1 MIDARSNGREMAA
14 DPLDDFIDA
23 AANALALPIEDAW
36 RPAVRANLE
45 VSLRLARLVDEF
57 ALPDETEPASVY
69 TA

>member
-1 MIDARSNGREMAA
+1 MAA

-23 AANALALPIEDAW
+23 AAKVLALPVEDAW
-36 RPAVRANLE
+36 KPAVRANLE
-45 VSLRLARLVDEF
+45 VSLKLARLVDEF

>member
-1 MIDARSNGREMAA
+1 MTKRESAVTVEN
-14 DPLDDFIDA
+14 PLDDYINA
-23 AANALALPIEDAW
+23 VAKALALPVEEAW

-57 ALPDETEPASVY
+57 PLPDETEPASVY

>member
-1 MIDARSNGREMAA
+1 MNGSEMTAN
-14 DPLDDFIDA
+14 PLDDYIDA

-36 RPAVRANLE
+36 KPAVRANLE